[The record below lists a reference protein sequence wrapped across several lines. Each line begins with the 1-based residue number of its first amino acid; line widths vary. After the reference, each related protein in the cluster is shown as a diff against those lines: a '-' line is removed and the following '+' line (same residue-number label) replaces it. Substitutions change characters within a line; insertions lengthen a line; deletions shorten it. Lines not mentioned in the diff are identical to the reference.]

1 MSHRLQFGGCFAP
14 NPWDIH
20 CYWRDHNEHEAAME
34 LRSRIQKKFPWLPM
48 HRGGVCHQPCGPH
61 SAPMWDC
68 DFGAPDTADRVD
80 EVVAFIQKEGS
91 GLSVLVHPNTK
102 DGCLADHT
110 THAKWIGQPLPIKMY
125 NNSIL
130 PHEIDKIKRVRATR
144 LTATPNMWGDS
155 SAMPFAASSP
165 A

>member
-1 MSHRLQFGGCFAP
+1 
-14 NPWDIH
+14 
-20 CYWRDHNEHEAAME
+20 
-34 LRSRIQKKFPWLPM
+34 
-48 HRGGVCHQPCGPH
+48 
-61 SAPMWDC
+61 MWDC